1 MAKKRFD
8 FLTIGGA
15 TRDIMFNVGDGL
27 AINAKD
33 LKKRGL
39 LAFKLGAKIAVPEV
53 HLTLGGGAANTAV
66 ALAKLGFK
74 TATVLRV
81 GRDDEGEAMLKK
93 LYRQGVDTRF
103 IQIDDQLPTG
113 FSVMLMPSGAIDK
126 ERQYVAFLHRSAN
139 ENLVVPERQWRS
151 IKPRWIYVTSLP
163 EKNWPAIM
171 ESVSLIVKK
180 RRSGLI
186 WNPGSRQLKQAKQMK
201 KFLPLTE
208 VLLLNRDEANK
219 LLMSLKGRHS
229 TDTKTLLKNLF
240 KLGPKIVAVTNGAKG
255 ADAYDGQEFYH
266 QKALP
271 AKVLDTTG
279 VGDAFGAGFVAG
291 LVYYRYDLA
300 QALYL
305 GAKNSAVAISKVG
318 AQIGL
323 LTFKD
328 IHPVK

>member
-74 TATVLRV
+74 TATILRI
-81 GRDDEGEAMLKK
+81 GQDDEGEAMLKK
-93 LYRQGVDTRF
+93 LYQQGIDTRF
-103 IQIDDQLPTG
+103 VQIDDQLPTG

-139 ENLVVPERQWRS
+139 ENLTVKDWQWRS
-151 IKPRWIYVTSLP
+151 VKPRWVYVTSLP
-163 EKNWPAIM
+163 EKNWLEIIV
-171 ESVSLIVKK
+171 SVQLIIKK
-180 RRSGLI
+180 RRSRLI
-186 WNPGSRQLKQAKQMK
+186 WNPGSQQLKQAKLMK
-201 KFLPLTE
+201 KFLPLVE
-208 VLLLNRDEANK
+208 VLILNREEAGK
-219 LLMSLKGRHS
+219 LLAGLKGRRS
-229 TDTKTLLKNLF
+229 ADTKILLKDLR
-240 KLGPKIVAVTNGAKG
+240 KLGPKIVLVTNGIKG
-255 ADAYDGQEFYH
+255 ADAYNGKEFYH
-266 QKALP
+266 QKALGK
-271 AKVLDTTG
+271 KVVDTTG
-279 VGDAFGAGFVAG
+279 VGDAFGSGFVAG
-291 LVYYRYDLA
+291 LIYYNYDMI

-323 LTFKD
+323 LTLKD
-328 IHPVK
+328 IR